1 MDQRL
6 HEAAIQGDV
15 IILHQIVKE
24 DPLVLHRVNSGWF
37 GGSPLHVAALY
48 GHADFVT
55 EVLHLNP
62 ELTEVLDSS
71 QHSAL
76 HLASAK
82 GHVKIAQTLI
92 SANPDICLARD
103 KDGRNPLHLAVM
115 KGKVDVLK
123 VLVQACPHA
132 AQVTMDR
139 GETIVHLCVMHDQ
152 LDSLKQLVNTIKSK
166 EFVEAK
172 DGRGNT
178 ILHLA
183 VANKQIEVLK
193 YLLTNA
199 TVDVNLANASGYTAL
214 DIFAQ
219 IRKDMKISDNIIDSM
234 EDELQKAGAIRGKDL
249 TWVQWLPKKKET
261 LMVVASLIA
270 TIAFQAGVTPPGGVW
285 QDNSNGH
292 IAGEAV
298 MAYNFP
304 ELFPHFLRAN
314 TMGFVTS
321 LSTIMLLTSGL
332 PFKRKIFVC
341 ILVVLM
347 WLTITSMA
355 GAYAISIIVIAPK
368 IYKTSL
374 GHTTV
379 IALTVWYSLM
389 TILLLAQMVR
399 LIGKAFEEEHSRH
412 LVAKRIQKFSTVKSL
427 LRHLNG
433 SSNSVQLS
441 HTNV

>member
-1 MDQRL
+1 MCIIIIITRQLERMDQRL

-24 DPLVLHRVNSGWF
+24 DPLVLHRVDSGWF
-37 GGSPLHVAALY
+37 AGSPLHVAALH
-48 GHADFVT
+48 GHADIVT
-55 EVLHLNP
+55 EVLHLNL
-62 ELTEVLDSS
+62 EFTEALDVL
-71 QHSAL
+71 QRSAL
-76 HLASAK
+76 HLALIK
-82 GHVKIAQTLI
+82 GHVKIAQALI
-92 SANPDICLARD
+92 SANSNICLARE

-139 GETIVHLCVMHDQ
+139 GETIVHLCVMHNQ
-152 LDSLKQLVNTIKSK
+152 LDSLKQLVNIIKIK
-166 EFVEAK
+166 EFAEVK

-178 ILHLA
+178 ILYLA
-183 VANKQIEVLK
+183 AMTKQIECDGRCK
-193 YLLTNA
+193 
-199 TVDVNLANASGYTAL
+199 LANASGYIAL

-234 EDELQKAGAIRGKDL
+234 EYELPGAIRGKHL

-270 TIAFQAGVTPPGGVW
+270 TIAFQARVTPPGSVW

-292 IAGEAV
+292 RAREAV

-304 ELFPHFLRAN
+304 ELFLHFHRAN

-321 LSTIMLLTSGL
+321 LSTIMLLISGF
-332 PFKRKIFVC
+332 PFKRDFP
-341 ILVVLM
+341 
-347 WLTITSMA
+347 
-355 GAYAISIIVIAPK
+355 YAISIIVIAPK

-374 GHTTV
+374 GHTIV
-379 IALTVWYSLM
+379 IALIVWYSLM

-399 LIGKAFEEEHSRH
+399 LIGKAFEEEHSRR
-412 LVAKRIQKFSTVKSL
+412 LVAKRIQKFSTIKSL

-433 SSNSVQLS
+433 YSNSVQLS
-441 HTNV
+441 HTSVSSLCFFYIFMFNV